1 MSHHIQG
8 TLLLFNIKWLVFVEV
23 KLRDL
28 EEFLETLNHNM
39 SIWSLALAFSSEFIR
54 IFSHRGILS
63 QLEEDKLRLHTQ
75 LHQQNTDLNN
85 KLEEK
90 GSTFRSQVKKTVNF
104 REVLKKRCEKFNTPP
119 AVNKK
124 EDRLEVDKD
133 KPQGWFKNSF

>member
-1 MSHHIQG
+1 M
-8 TLLLFNIKWLVFVEV
+8 
-23 KLRDL
+23 
-28 EEFLETLNHNM
+28 
-39 SIWSLALAFSSEFIR
+39 IR
-54 IFSHRGILS
+54 IFSHRGVLS

-133 KPQGWFKNSF
+133 KPQGWFKNFF